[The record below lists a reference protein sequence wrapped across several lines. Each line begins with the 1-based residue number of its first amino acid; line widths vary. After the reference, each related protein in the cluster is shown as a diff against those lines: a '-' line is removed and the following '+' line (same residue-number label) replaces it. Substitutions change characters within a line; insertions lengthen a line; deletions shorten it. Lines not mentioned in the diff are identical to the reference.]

1 MGLKF
6 IPMPARLLL
15 GLLGLWLMLSG
26 LVTTLN
32 SVFMA
37 VFVTSHVPHSI
48 TNLHPI
54 PHTLSLHWPEISEH
68 LKII

>member
-15 GLLGLWLMLSG
+15 GRLGLWLMLSG

-37 VFVTSHVPHSI
+37 VFATSHVPHSI
-48 TNLHPI
+48 TNLHPN
-54 PHTLSLHWPEISEH
+54 PHTSL
-68 LKII
+68 LTLALN

>member
-37 VFVTSHVPHSI
+37 VLATSHVPHSI

-54 PHTLSLHWPEISEH
+54 PHTSLIT
-68 LKII
+68 LARN

>member
-15 GLLGLWLMLSG
+15 GLLGLRLMLSG

-37 VFVTSHVPHSI
+37 VFATSHVPYSI

-54 PHTLSLHWPEISEH
+54 PHTSLIT
-68 LKII
+68 LARN

>member
-1 MGLKF
+1 MGLKV

-37 VFVTSHVPHSI
+37 VFATSHVPNSI

-54 PHTLSLHWPEISEH
+54 PHTSLIT
-68 LKII
+68 LAQN

>member
-15 GLLGLWLMLSG
+15 GLLGLWLMLSE

-37 VFVTSHVPHSI
+37 VFATSHVPHSI

-54 PHTLSLHWPEISEH
+54 PHPPLITLA
-68 LKII
+68 

>member
-15 GLLGLWLMLSG
+15 GLLGLWLMISG

-37 VFVTSHVPHSI
+37 VFATSHVPHSI

-54 PHTLSLHWPEISEH
+54 PHTPLITLARN
-68 LKII
+68 

>member
-37 VFVTSHVPHSI
+37 VFATSHVPHSI

-54 PHTLSLHWPEISEH
+54 PHTPLITLAQN
-68 LKII
+68 

>member
-6 IPMPARLLL
+6 IPMPARLFL

-37 VFVTSHVPHSI
+37 VFATSHVPHSI

-54 PHTLSLHWPEISEH
+54 PHFSHYTGPKLVNT
-68 LKII
+68 

>member
-6 IPMPARLLL
+6 IPMPARLLV

-32 SVFMA
+32 GVFMA
-37 VFVTSHVPHSI
+37 VFANSHVPHSI

-54 PHTLSLHWPEISEH
+54 PYIPLITLARN
-68 LKII
+68 